1 MTARKPTAPRRSG
14 RTLVLAGTAVSLLL
28 SGPGCASGR
37 RLRKEADRV
46 PVRGLVDPDQPRELD
61 KTAMPRYVVE
71 PPDELDVTVKP
82 LPDDW
87 AIGSF
92 AVRQDGVIDLGL
104 YGDVFVA
111 GLTLDQVEQQIA
123 RQLTAE
129 ALSRGQKPTEP
140 YRVSAR
146 LSTSQSKYFYVMGTV
161 ASEGRFPIRGNETV
175 MDAIIQAGLKSNS
188 LPEKAY
194 LARPRPVGGPEQ
206 ILRIDWCAIKDGDT
220 LTNYQLLPGDRIIV
234 PGIDP
239 RPFARTSLR
248 PGPIVRRRRSAGA
261 SPAGS
266 TAGRPCRRRSRG
278 RTPRCTPRPAP
289 RGSRGSTGRRR

>member
-46 PVRGLVDPDQPRELD
+46 PIRGLVDPDQPRELD
-61 KTAMPRYVVE
+61 KTSMPRYVVE
-71 PPDELDVTVKP
+71 PPDELDLTAKP
-82 LPDDW
+82 LPPDW
-87 AIGSF
+87 SIGSF
-92 AVRQDGVIDLGL
+92 VVRQDGVVDLGL

-111 GLTLDQVEQQIA
+111 GLTLDQVEEQVA
-123 RQLTAE
+123 RRLTDD

-146 LSTSQSKYFYVMGTV
+146 LATSQSKYYYVVGTV
-161 ASEGRFPIRGNETV
+161 ATEGKFPIRGNETV
-175 MDAIIQAGLKSNS
+175 MDAILQAGLKSNS

-206 ILRIDWCAIKDGDT
+206 VLRIDWCAIKDGDT
-220 LTNYQLLPGDRIIV
+220 LTNYQLLPGDRIVV
-234 PGIDP
+234 PGT
-239 RPFARTSLR
+239 RPPSL
-248 PGPIVRRRRSAGA
+248 IA
-261 SPAGS
+261 
-266 TAGRPCRRRSRG
+266 TLLGR
-278 RTPRCTPRPAP
+278 
-289 RGSRGSTGRRR
+289 

>member
-14 RTLVLAGTAVSLLL
+14 GPLVLAGTAVALLL

-46 PVRGLVDPDQPRELD
+46 PIRGLVDPDQPRELD

-82 LPDDW
+82 SPADW
-87 AIGSF
+87 SPGSF
-92 AVRQDGVIDLGL
+92 VVRQDGVLDLGL

-111 GLTLDQVEQQIA
+111 GYTLDQVEQQIA
-123 RQLTAE
+123 QQLTAE

-146 LSTSQSKYFYVMGTV
+146 LSTSQSKYYYVMGTV
-161 ASEGRFPIRGNETV
+161 ASEGRFPIKGNETV
-175 MDAIIQAGLKSNS
+175 MDAILQAGLKSNS

-194 LARPRPVGGPEQ
+194 LSRPRPAGGPEQ
-206 ILRIDWCAIKDGDT
+206 VLRIDWCAIKDGDT
-220 LTNYQLLPGDRIIV
+220 LTNYQLFPGDRIVV
-234 PGIDP
+234 PGT
-239 RPFARTSLR
+239 RPPSL
-248 PGPIVRRRRSAGA
+248 IA
-261 SPAGS
+261 
-266 TAGRPCRRRSRG
+266 TLLGR
-278 RTPRCTPRPAP
+278 
-289 RGSRGSTGRRR
+289 